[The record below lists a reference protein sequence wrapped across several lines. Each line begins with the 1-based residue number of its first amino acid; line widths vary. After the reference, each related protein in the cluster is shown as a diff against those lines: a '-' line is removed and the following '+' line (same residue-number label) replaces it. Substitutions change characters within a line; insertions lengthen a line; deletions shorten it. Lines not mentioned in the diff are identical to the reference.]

1 MTVPLVPRD
10 DRLPLV
16 RRGDWYVPD
25 TENGRLPGDTERVLR
40 ELAPAIV
47 ESWNPVRIHVSRAAW
62 LQWIARMIRCRFEDY
77 DPSREFP
84 PPGTLVVPGLRGKL
98 LPHQEEAVRFLVR
111 HRRAILADEMGL
123 GKTVSAIATVQWLGF
138 YPALVVAPASVL
150 EQWAEAWKAWV
161 SGHVRIAPYWPEWQA
176 QRPEDRPHVLLLSWD
191 GLRLTGG
198 QVGWVKSLV
207 LDEAHFAKNPDA
219 QRTTAAYE
227 ASRYPY
233 AVFALTG
240 TPVIND
246 PEELVTIARVIRV
259 VSWDAEPGWETAEMV
274 ARTFV
279 LRRSKETV
287 LPGLPEKSRE
297 IEWLPV
303 PEPEK
308 LDRAVEHVL
317 VWWRA
322 QNPGLDD
329 LPLADVIEA
338 IARAKAAQGLL
349 RLAAAR
355 EELWRQKEPFVL
367 DWIEHFLE
375 TNPNEKL
382 VVLCRSVQAAR
393 AVAKEFSGL
402 KLIGETP
409 RRERPGVLREFAED
423 ARKRVL
429 VVTYGTGGVGLNL
442 TVART
447 LAVVELPWTHAELV
461 QGEDRIHRIGQTNP
475 VRIVLLLSDHGLER
489 QALVRLERKAE
500 LERIFACMFV
510 PSVEEPA
517 SIP

>member
-1 MTVPLVPRD
+1 
-10 DRLPLV
+10 
-16 RRGDWYVPD
+16 
-25 TENGRLPGDTERVLR
+25 
-40 ELAPAIV
+40 
-47 ESWNPVRIHVSRAAW
+47 
-62 LQWIARMIRCRFEDY
+62 
-77 DPSREFP
+77 
-84 PPGTLVVPGLRGKL
+84 
-98 LPHQEEAVRFLVR
+98 
-111 HRRAILADEMGL
+111 
-123 GKTVSAIATVQWLGF
+123 
-138 YPALVVAPASVL
+138 
-150 EQWAEAWKAWV
+150 
-161 SGHVRIAPYWPEWQA
+161 
-176 QRPEDRPHVLLLSWD
+176 
-191 GLRLTGG
+191 
-198 QVGWVKSLV
+198 VKSLI

-219 QRTTAAYE
+219 QRTMAAHE
-227 ASRYPY
+227 ASRHPY

-246 PEELVTIARVIRV
+246 PEELVTIARVIRIV
-259 VSWDAEPGWETAEMV
+259 PWDVEPSWETAEMV

-287 LPGLPEKSRE
+287 LPDLPEKSRE

-303 PEPEK
+303 PDPER
-308 LDRAVEHVL
+308 LDRATEHVL

-338 IARAKAAQGLL
+338 IARAKSAQGLL

-355 EELWRQKEPFVL
+355 EEIWRQKEPFVL

-375 TNPNEKL
+375 MNPDEKL

-393 AVAKEFSGL
+393 AIAREFSGL
-402 KLIGETP
+402 KMTGETP
-409 RRERPGVLREFAED
+409 RRERSAILREFAEN
-423 ARKRVL
+423 AQKRVL

-461 QGEDRIHRIGQTNP
+461 QGEDRVHRIGQTRP

-517 SIP
+517 SIS

>member
-1 MTVPLVPRD
+1 
-10 DRLPLV
+10 
-16 RRGDWYVPD
+16 
-25 TENGRLPGDTERVLR
+25 
-40 ELAPAIV
+40 
-47 ESWNPVRIHVSRAAW
+47 
-62 LQWIARMIRCRFEDY
+62 
-77 DPSREFP
+77 
-84 PPGTLVVPGLRGKL
+84 
-98 LPHQEEAVRFLVR
+98 
-111 HRRAILADEMGL
+111 
-123 GKTVSAIATVQWLGF
+123 
-138 YPALVVAPASVL
+138 
-150 EQWAEAWKAWV
+150 
-161 SGHVRIAPYWPEWQA
+161 
-176 QRPEDRPHVLLLSWD
+176 
-191 GLRLTGG
+191 
-198 QVGWVKSLV
+198 
-207 LDEAHFAKNPDA
+207 
-219 QRTTAAYE
+219 
-227 ASRYPY
+227 
-233 AVFALTG
+233 
-240 TPVIND
+240 
-246 PEELVTIARVIRV
+246 VTIARVIRIV
-259 VSWDAEPGWETAEMV
+259 PWDVEPSWETAEMV

-287 LPGLPEKSRE
+287 LPDLPEKSRE

-303 PEPEK
+303 PDPER

-338 IARAKAAQGLL
+338 IARAKSAQGLL

-355 EELWRQKEPFVL
+355 EEIWRQKEPFVL

-375 TNPNEKL
+375 TNPDEKL

-393 AVAKEFSGL
+393 AIAREFSGL
-402 KLIGETP
+402 KMTGETP
-409 RRERPGVLREFAED
+409 RRERSAILREFAEN
-423 ARKRVL
+423 AQKRVL

-447 LAVVELPWTHAELV
+447 VAVVELPWTHAELV
-461 QGEDRIHRIGQTNP
+461 QGEDRVHRIGQTKP

-517 SIP
+517 SIS

>member
-10 DRLPLV
+10 GRLPLV

-25 TENGRLPGDTERVLR
+25 TEDGRLPGDMERILR

-47 ESWNPVRIHVSRAAW
+47 ESWNPVRIPASRAVW
-62 LQWIARMIRCRFEDY
+62 LQWIARLLRCRFEDY

-84 PPGTLVVPGLRGKL
+84 PPGPLVIPGLRGKL
-98 LPHQEEAVRFLVR
+98 LPHQEEAIRFLVK

-123 GKTVSAIATVQWLGF
+123 GKTISAIASVQWLGF
-138 YPALVVAPASVL
+138 YPALVVAPASIL
-150 EQWAEAWKAWV
+150 DQWAQAWTTWIAGK
-161 SGHVRIAPYWPEWQA
+161 VRIAPFWPEWQTEK
-176 QRPEDRPHVLLLSWD
+176 PEHRPHVLLLSWD
-191 GLRLTGG
+191 GLRQTGG
-198 QVGWVKSLV
+198 QVGWVKSLI
-207 LDEAHFAKNPDA
+207 LDEAHFAKNQEA
-219 QRTTAAYE
+219 QRTMAAHE

-259 VSWDAEPGWETAEMV
+259 VPWDVEPGWETAETV

-279 LRRSKETV
+279 MRRTKEAV
-287 LPGLPEKSRE
+287 LPDLPEKSRV

-303 PEPEK
+303 PDPEK
-308 LDRAVEHVL
+308 LDRAVENVL
-317 VWWRA
+317 IWWRA
-322 QNPGLDD
+322 QHPDLDD

-338 IARAKAAQGLL
+338 IARAKSAQGLL
-349 RLAAAR
+349 RLTAAR

-367 DWIEHFLE
+367 DWIEHFLD

-393 AVAKEFSGL
+393 VIAKEFSGL
-402 KLIGETP
+402 KLTGETP
-409 RRERPGVLREFAED
+409 RRERPAILRAFTENVQS
-423 ARKRVL
+423 RVL
-429 VVTYGTGGVGLNL
+429 VATYGTGGVGLNL
-442 TVART
+442 VVART
-447 LAVVELPWTHAELV
+447 MVVVELPWTHAELT
-461 QGEDRIHRIGQTNP
+461 QGEDRIHRIGQTKP
-475 VRIVLLLSDHGLER
+475 VRIVLLLSDHELEK

-510 PSVEEPA
+510 PSAEEPA
-517 SIP
+517 STH